1 MALCRVQKSLQLADT
16 RLLIQETTAID
27 AGQLGFIARMLAQ
40 AGLPYND
47 PGPNVHVHERRNG
60 RFTLRLVSHA
70 GIPFGNIPR
79 ILLAFACTEAVRT
92 KSPQIQLGKNLST
105 FLRDKLHLPVSGGPR
120 GSIRRVKFQA
130 YRLFSAQISVSKEY
144 SAGNEGRLSE
154 RYMNISEEM
163 DLSWWSPHNC
173 SQDVLWESEIKL
185 SQLFFDEVSKSPV
198 PIDWRAV
205 AVLKHSA
212 LALDLYFWLTHRMKY
227 LKETTTIPWFGE
239 TGLYGQLGSGCQDD
253 HKGRYTFRKNTCAA
267 LAQVLAVYR
276 DARVESTTTGLV
288 LRPSPTHVVAL
299 NSTAGM
305 DETATDKLTPAQR
318 SREFN
323 ARVQDLVTQTAL
335 L

>member
-1 MALCRVQKSLQLADT
+1 MEPYRVFSW
-16 RLLIQETTAID
+16 RLHPPRPSELN
-27 AGQLGFIARMLAQ
+27 
-40 AGLPYND
+40 LPTFN
-47 PGPNVHVHERRNG
+47 
-60 RFTLRLVSHA
+60 S
-70 GIPFGNIPR
+70 
-79 ILLAFACTEAVRT
+79 
-92 KSPQIQLGKNLST
+92 GKNVST

-120 GSIRRVKFQA
+120 GSISRVKFQA

-163 DLSWWSPHNC
+163 DLSWWSPRNC

-205 AVLKHSA
+205 AVLKNSA

-227 LKETTTIPWFGE
+227 LKETTTVPWFGE
-239 TGLYGQLGSGCQDD
+239 TGLYGQLGSGCQNN
-253 HKGRYTFRKNTCAA
+253 HKGRFTFRKNTCAA
-267 LAQVLAVYR
+267 LVQVLAVYK

-288 LRPSPTHVVAL
+288 LRPSPTHVIAL
-299 NSTAGM
+299 NSTAGA
-305 DETATDKLTPAQR
+305 DETATDKLTLAQR
-318 SREFN
+318 SQKFN
-323 ARVQDLVTQTAL
+323 ARLQDLVTQTAL